1 MDDELLKWRIRHNL
15 RSKIRKGR
23 PAAMILEM
31 VKMISEDEIE
41 RLAHKG
47 SKLTEELNYIR
58 ELTPRMLLED
68 EEPPPYPLRNLDQV

>member
-1 MDDELLKWRIRHNL
+1 MDNEIREWRIRQNL

-41 RLAHKG
+41 RLSRKVDG
-47 SKLTEELNYIR
+47 ITEELNYIKK
-58 ELTPRMLLED
+58 LTPLVLSKEE
-68 EEPPPYPLRNLDQV
+68 EEPPYTLPGPD

>member
-1 MDDELLKWRIRHNL
+1 MDDKLLKWRIRHNL

-41 RLAHKG
+41 RLAHKVD
-47 SKLTEELNYIR
+47 KLTEELRYIN
-58 ELTPRMLLED
+58 ELTPLILSED
-68 EEPPPYPLRNLDQV
+68 EEQPPYQPRDLD